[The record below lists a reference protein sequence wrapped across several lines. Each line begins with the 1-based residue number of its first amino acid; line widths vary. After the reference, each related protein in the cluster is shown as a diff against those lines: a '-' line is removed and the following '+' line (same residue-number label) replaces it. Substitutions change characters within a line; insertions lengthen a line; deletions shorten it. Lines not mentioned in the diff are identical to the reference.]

1 MLVYKIIMTRSINE
15 IVTIWRTIARD
26 PSNDPSLD
34 EFPGSKRF
42 LRETQ
47 LKSTRHNADF
57 SALDLARSTSDTP
70 LLLLPLP
77 HAFTL
82 RGKCQRTVLNKYKKV
97 TDWQWATY
105 VPRERRGEKARRY
118 GGVLICRRRASR
130 RHCRAKSIGLRLRND
145 SRNTGSDSGIPVAT
159 VFQAD
164 KFSTGHTIDR
174 RKRKRCPFDSFS
186 FHGGYTNIIC
196 SYEQEFRFKSFQQRN
211 SRYFSIIGK

>member
-1 MLVYKIIMTRSINE
+1 M
-15 IVTIWRTIARD
+15 
-26 PSNDPSLD
+26 
-34 EFPGSKRF
+34 
-42 LRETQ
+42 
-47 LKSTRHNADF
+47 
-57 SALDLARSTSDTP
+57 
-70 LLLLPLP
+70 
-77 HAFTL
+77 
-82 RGKCQRTVLNKYKKV
+82 
-97 TDWQWATY
+97 
-105 VPRERRGEKARRY
+105 PRERRGEKARRY

-196 SYEQEFRFKSFQQRN
+196 SYEQEFRFKSFFTTKFAIFFDNWKIEFLNEARLKLIVNLWNKYRQFLRII
-211 SRYFSIIGK
+211 FIGKIRACFKIKLFESN